1 MPLVCSYCDT
11 TNPDVNTACLACG
24 APLEN
29 LSNPPRLEVV
39 SAGQIATRPA
49 STPTFATRELK
60 QMGGSS
66 EKLYLGALTTYS
78 TIWRTLGEAISIS
91 VTAFILGLTG
101 AATGYP
107 IGAVLGAL
115 AVGFAVGITTKRYWL
130 AALSAPLGALFG
142 AVLWMIPWALG
153 VGPGGMVYTIAFF
166 AVLAAL
172 VGGRPGLE
180 RRNWWARARPWLG
193 MGGSLL
199 FVILGLLLGYS
210 MRWLLNSLFTSEVL
224 QLFVRILS
232 EGWSI

>member
-1 MPLVCSYCDT
+1 MPLVCSYCNT
-11 TNPDVNTACLACG
+11 INPDANTACLACG

-29 LSNPPRLEVV
+29 LGTPPRLEVV
-39 SAGQIATRPA
+39 SAGQFATQPA
-49 STPTFATRELK
+49 STSTFSMQEFK
-60 QMGGSS
+60 QIGDSS
-66 EKLYLGALTTYS
+66 EQLYLSALTTYS
-78 TIWRTLGEAISIS
+78 TIWRTMGEAISIS

-101 AATGYP
+101 AATGHP
-107 IGAVLGAL
+107 LGAVLGAL

-142 AVLWMIPWALG
+142 AVLWMVPWALG
-153 VGPGGMVYTIAFF
+153 VGLGGMVYTIAFF
-166 AVLAAL
+166 AGLAAL

-210 MRWLLNSLFTSEVL
+210 MRWLLNSLFTSETL
-224 QLFVRILS
+224 QHFVWMLS